1 MLKSLG
7 GRWMK
12 MNEIVRVVV
21 KGKKKKGVWKMVR
34 TDCVCSISDQVAFGM
49 SSRFS

>member
-1 MLKSLG
+1 MDEDERDSSCG
-7 GRWMK
+7 G
-12 MNEIVRVVV
+12 EE
-21 KGKKKKGVWKMVR
+21 KGVWKMRR